1 MSEIFLPCMVLVIYI
16 LRLLLLVA
24 VLAPRALPA
33 GRREA
38 TGVVLRGKDDLVLPN
53 KEQQQNQTQGPEQQ
67 GETVIRFIRDPDV
80 APPFAVK
87 GIDGS
92 TVNLAATRGKV
103 VLLNFWATWCG
114 PCRMEVPDL
123 VELQKKYQD
132 RLQVIGLV
140 IDDADEDAVRK
151 FAKRYSI
158 NYPVAMATDE
168 MRFQFGGVPALPT
181 SFIIDAQG
189 RVVQK
194 HIGLRDPELYE
205 MEVRALLGLPINAR
219 VETFEDAGEI
229 FLKHAN
235 RASELPGVDM
245 TNLSPAQKTVAL
257 HRMNEETCTC
267 GCQYTLAQC
276 RIYDSACRV
285 SKERTAKIVA
295 ECASGAST
303 PKQNTPNQN
312 AVPAQTAPPA
322 AHP

>member
-1 MSEIFLPCMVLVIYI
+1 MKLVNYMFGVVLF
-16 LRLLLLVA
+16 VA
-24 VLAPRALPA
+24 VLLPRAVPA
-33 GRREA
+33 R
-38 TGVVLRGKDDLVLPN
+38 
-53 KEQQQNQTQGPEQQ
+53 QQDMKISAPTTEGDNPAQQPGTEEENQTQAPAQRQDAEP
-67 GETVIRFIRDPDV
+67 VIRFIRDPDA
-80 APPFAVK
+80 APAFAVL
-87 GIDGS
+87 GIGGG
-92 TVNLAATRGKV
+92 TVNLAAARGKV

-140 IDDADEDAVRK
+140 VDDADEDAVRK

-168 MRFQFGGVPALPT
+168 MRIQFGGVPALPT

-205 MEVRALLGLPINAR
+205 LEVRALLGLSINAR
-219 VETFEDAGEI
+219 VETFEDTGEI

-245 TNLSPAQKTVAL
+245 TSLTPAQKTVAL
-257 HRMNEETCTC
+257 HRMNEEACTC
-267 GCQYTLAQC
+267 GCKYTLAQC
-276 RIYDSACRV
+276 RIYDSACPV
-285 SKERTAKIVA
+285 SKQRAAKIVA
-295 ECASGAST
+295 ECVNAVPAL
-303 PKQNTPNQN
+303 PNQN
-312 AVPAQTAPPA
+312 AGPAQAAPPA
-322 AHP
+322 AQP

>member
-1 MSEIFLPCMVLVIYI
+1 M
-16 LRLLLLVA
+16 
-24 VLAPRALPA
+24 
-33 GRREA
+33 
-38 TGVVLRGKDDLVLPN
+38 
-53 KEQQQNQTQGPEQQ
+53 
-67 GETVIRFIRDPDV
+67 IRFIRDPDP
-80 APPFAVK
+80 APEFAVK

-92 TVNLAATRGKV
+92 TVNLTAARGKV

-205 MEVRALLGLPINAR
+205 MEVRALLGLPISAR
-219 VETFEDAGEI
+219 VETFEDTGEI

-245 TNLSPAQKTVAL
+245 TRLTPAQKTVAL
-257 HRMNEETCTC
+257 HRMNEDTCTC

-285 SKERTAKIVA
+285 SRERTAKIVA
-295 ECASGAST
+295 ECANGAST
-303 PKQNTPNQN
+303 PNQNTPNQN
-312 AVPAQTAPPA
+312 AVPEQAAPPA